1 MRGTGTHGVVVLV
14 LAGGIS
20 IGVEV
25 AIGCSRGAVC
35 ARKSVTRVST
45 RDTKI
50 LTVVAAGEDGEA
62 DLGHVVVCRGRRLGA
77 PDGTRGV
84 RAADLELVVVRR
96 ERLETSRLDLHRQ
109 TDR

>member
-1 MRGTGTHGVVVLV
+1 MLV

-45 RDTKI
+45 RDAKI
-50 LTVVAAGEDGEA
+50 LTVVAAGEDGKA
-62 DLGHVVVCRGRRLGA
+62 NLGHVVVRRGRRLGA
-77 PDGTRGV
+77 PDGARGLG
-84 RAADLELVVVRR
+84 AADLELVVVRR
-96 ERLETSRLDLHRQ
+96 KRLETSRLDLQ
-109 TDR
+109 KTDR